1 MKTFVCQKLRLCTY
15 LVDAGFTPY
24 RIEPDKRNPKYSVF
38 LFEKTPAL
46 DMAVFRYFSTDC
58 YTARMKN
65 HGKEL
70 DNECIQKEKSR
81 PI

>member
-1 MKTFVCQKLRLCTY
+1 MNTFICRRLRLCTY

-46 DMAVFRYFSTDC
+46 DIAVFRYFSTDC

-65 HGKEL
+65 HRKES
-70 DNECIQKEKSR
+70 DNEHTKEESES
-81 PI
+81 I

>member
-65 HGKEL
+65 HGKES

>member
-65 HGKEL
+65 HGKEI

>member
-1 MKTFVCQKLRLCTY
+1 MNTFICRKLRLCTY

-46 DMAVFRYFSTDC
+46 DIAVFRYFSTDC
-58 YTARMKN
+58 YTARRKN
-65 HGKEL
+65 LRKES
-70 DNECIQKEKSR
+70 DNERIQKEK
-81 PI
+81 